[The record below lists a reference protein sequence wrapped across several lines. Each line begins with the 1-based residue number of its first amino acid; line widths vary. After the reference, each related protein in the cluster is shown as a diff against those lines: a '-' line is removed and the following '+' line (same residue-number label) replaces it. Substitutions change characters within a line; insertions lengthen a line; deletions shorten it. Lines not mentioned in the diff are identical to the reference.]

1 MFPCGRSKTPDARD
15 LGSTFRSPPVEPVT
29 PVRDQLLEVRE
40 VRAVVS
46 VRPGISS
53 GKRVRANRRF
63 RSVSTASGTW
73 ILKGTIA
80 CRAAGWLPDAPLR
93 SDAKL
98 RGGEAE
104 QHEHENVARFSSRPS
119 GPLFLVPL

>member
-40 VRAVVS
+40 VRAVVP
-46 VRPGISS
+46 VRLGISS

-73 ILKGTIA
+73 ILKERSPVGPPDGCPTLLSESRRQAARRRI
-80 CRAAGWLPDAPLR
+80 RAARA
-93 SDAKL
+93 
-98 RGGEAE
+98 
-104 QHEHENVARFSSRPS
+104 
-119 GPLFLVPL
+119 